1 MPHVIAIIKP
11 SQGTGTQST
20 TAVAVTS
27 TSIIAALTT
36 RKALSIQN
44 ISDTAVHI
52 SLDGTAAAVTDFLLV
67 ASGGSWENP
76 AHWCPTGEVFAIHAG
91 TGTKNVVVYEA

>member
-1 MPHVIAIIKP
+1 MGFQLSIIRP
-11 SQGTGTQST
+11 TQGIGTQST

-27 TSIIAALTT
+27 TSIIAALAT
-36 RKALSIQN
+36 RKVLSIQN

-52 SLDGTAAAVTDFLLV
+52 SIDGTAAAVTDFVLV

-76 AHWCPTGEVFAIHAG
+76 AHWCPTGQVFAIHAG